1 MPGENMDRDKVVEL
15 RNKAKKLGDSLYPT
29 IGKFALSFEA
39 NCHAL
44 RMGIG
49 TILENHGL
57 SNSNLT
63 EIMIGDLTIFPLQSI
78 YRSMISEVVPLN
90 ETEAKIVDS
99 IFKRIVQ
106 LGEMRNRILHA
117 AWFIDYKCA
126 EDIKCG
132 LLTQYRPGY
141 SKKGAKQSPAKF
153 PISEIR
159 AQIEESEKLNDI
171 IHELNMCLYSG
182 TKIQKRFAFNEQNLV
197 HCTGSIT
204 DYIDE
209 LPDSKPG
216 TCQPL
221 RRTPLD

>member
-1 MPGENMDRDKVVEL
+1 MDHDEVAEL
-15 RNKAKKLGDSLYPT
+15 RTKAKELGDSLYPT
-29 IGKFALSFEA
+29 IGKFAISFEA

-49 TILENHGL
+49 IILENDGL

-63 EIMIGDLTIFPLQSI
+63 EIMIGDLTLFPLQSI
-78 YRSMISEVVPLN
+78 YRSMISEVMLLN
-90 ETEAKIVDS
+90 ETELKIIDN
-99 IFKRIVQ
+99 IFKRLGQ

-132 LLTQYRPGY
+132 LLTQYKPGY
-141 SKKGAKQSPAKF
+141 SKKGAKQSPVKF
-153 PISEIR
+153 PVSEIR

-182 TKIQKRFAFNEQNLV
+182 TKMQKRFVFNEQNLV
-197 HCTGSIT
+197 QCTGSIT
-204 DYIDE
+204 DYIE
-209 LPDSKPG
+209 EIPGSKPG
-216 TCQPL
+216 SCQTL
-221 RRTPLD
+221 RRIPLD